1 MHGHPILANHL
12 SHDMQGLINVG
23 GRTFAFFISGV
34 TKPFFER
41 SKVGWIL
48 EAAKRVPCAAL
59 VELYWCVRREYT
71 VPGHDQALN
80 HPLHVLEGS
89 CGSVHEAKKSH
100 FSEEVGLSIL
110 VFGRTL

>member
-1 MHGHPILANHL
+1 MTHTYPHGA
-12 SHDMQGLINVG
+12 D
-23 GRTFAFFISGV
+23 AAV
-34 TKPFFER
+34 TAPRLGNLDR
-41 SKVGWIL
+41 SKVGWNL
-48 EAAKRVPCAAL
+48 EAPKCVPCAAQ

-71 VPGHDQALN
+71 MPGHDQALN

>member
-1 MHGHPILANHL
+1 M
-12 SHDMQGLINVG
+12 
-23 GRTFAFFISGV
+23 

-48 EAAKRVPCAAL
+48 EAAERVPCAAR

-80 HPLHVLEGS
+80 HIRFLRAAVALSTKRKNHISPRRW
-89 CGSVHEAKKSH
+89 SVHFSVWEDSRTIEGCWHCLAKRAPS
-100 FSEEVGLSIL
+100 S
-110 VFGRTL
+110 

>member
-1 MHGHPILANHL
+1 M
-12 SHDMQGLINVG
+12 
-23 GRTFAFFISGV
+23 

-48 EAAKRVPCAAL
+48 EAAKRVPCAAR

-100 FSEEVGLSIL
+100 FSDEVGLSIL
-110 VFGRTL
+110 VFGRTLWDHRRLLAKTGLIKVPQS

>member
-1 MHGHPILANHL
+1 M
-12 SHDMQGLINVG
+12 
-23 GRTFAFFISGV
+23 

-48 EAAKRVPCAAL
+48 EAAKRVPCAAR

-80 HPLHVLEGS
+80 HPLHVLEAAVAMS
-89 CGSVHEAKKSH
+89 PKWIWLVEALLPRL
-100 FSEEVGLSIL
+100 FSQRKQRLISLSYSYSSS
-110 VFGRTL
+110 

>member
-1 MHGHPILANHL
+1 M
-12 SHDMQGLINVG
+12 
-23 GRTFAFFISGV
+23 

-48 EAAKRVPCAAL
+48 EAAKRVPCAAR
-59 VELYWCVRREYT
+59 VELYWCVRRGYT
-71 VPGHDQALN
+71 VPGHDQAVN